1 MVFKKWSRGAS
12 GQIFGPNS
20 TQNDIY
26 RKLGTTLR
34 GVAKGTSYLI
44 FRVKCDRPDEW
55 WAGSGKSHTMMG
67 DDSRPGII
75 RRFLEDIF
83 LWTKAQISCSFK
95 GPQKDELFSGEKY
108 DPKKSYRVIKSAKE
122 AKDLFQ

>member
-1 MVFKKWSRGAS
+1 
-12 GQIFGPNS
+12 
-20 TQNDIY
+20 
-26 RKLGTTLR
+26 
-34 GVAKGTSYLI
+34 
-44 FRVKCDRPDEW
+44 
-55 WAGSGKSHTMMG
+55 MMG

-83 LWTKAQISCSFK
+83 LWTKAQISCSFTAFK